1 MAAKEASTPGVSPQ
15 VVPAI
20 DAGTR
25 AVSYSRVGTPNG
37 QDPEVAEILKL
48 VRESLRPLAPIA
60 GPLITSAFAYRS
72 KTQTGTVRK
81 DFVEGLV
88 IALLGFAIGLAVGA
102 AFCMSRP

>member
-20 DAGTR
+20 DAD
-25 AVSYSRVGTPNG
+25 
-37 QDPEVAEILKL
+37 QILRL
-48 VRESLRPLAPIA
+48 VDESLRPLAPIA
-60 GPLITSAFAYRS
+60 GPLISSAFAYCS
-72 KTQTGTVRK
+72 KTQTGTARK